1 MVGVP
6 VQHRLVQRRDRHRR
20 GSCHVPVSVFG
31 MQAVV
36 SAPKA
41 LLVSGTVGSGKT
53 TLARAIGDVL
63 TELDVPHAV
72 VDLDALAESWPPPP
86 GDRFNLALELRNLA
100 CVARNYLDA
109 GAQRLVLAGVVE
121 RREDVARYRE
131 AVGVELKVC
140 RLVVGRESVRKRL
153 HRRHRTEPADTS
165 LRWHLDRSEELEVIL
180 AAAVED
186 FTVCG
191 EGPITR
197 VAEDTLRSA
206 GWVR

>member
-1 MVGVP
+1 M
-6 VQHRLVQRRDRHRR
+6 R
-20 GSCHVPVSVFG
+20 
-31 MQAVV
+31 AVV
-36 SAPKA
+36 SAPTA

-53 TLARAIGDVL
+53 TVARAIGDVL

-72 VDLDALAESWPPPP
+72 VDLDTLAESWPPPP

-121 RREDVARYRE
+121 RREDVAGYRE

-153 HRRHRTEPADTS
+153 HRRHRIDPADAS
-165 LRWHLDRSEELEVIL
+165 LRWHLDRSEELEAIL
-180 AAAVED
+180 AAAAVED

-206 GWVR
+206 GWLR